1 MVKQELV
8 KQVQKAGRSDED
20 GVTLT
25 KYKPK
30 GRKNQDVDSKRR
42 KKGEFYVKP
51 LEEGHSP
58 IKKRLKDKKK
68 VKY

>member
-1 MVKQELV
+1 MVKEELV

-20 GVTLT
+20 GGTLT
-25 KYKPK
+25 KNKPK
-30 GRKNQDVDSKRR
+30 GTKNQDVNSKQR

-58 IKKRLKDKKK
+58 MKKCLEGKKK